1 LPCVA
6 QAQCNANGVCSPIAN
21 VTCGSTENQCTES
34 VCDPIRGCIEVNVAD
49 DTACEDNDACTAS
62 SVCIEGQCTAG
73 PATVCAESPNSCE
86 MPVCDSVTGCGFAPN
101 PQGECEDDD
110 PCTTH
115 SCENGVCV
123 SSAVVCEDSDL
134 CTFNHVCGPNGC
146 VYEEFSCVLNPCV
159 TLDCDG
165 VGKCLTRRQS
175 SNWNPR
181 LYLGL
186 ANEDG
191 TNLVVTANSDNE
203 VITYFAVTDPIRS
216 IAVQPITGE
225 VFAIGGSEGRTL
237 FQIRKFANGTLN
249 PDLVV
254 LGDVGANGLD
264 LSFHPLFRGVEL
276 TYNYELMALSR
287 DSNKFITFQDDNFV
301 PTTSAV
307 TPNAPFSALTW
318 DNHGRFLYA
327 AVGKQIY
334 SLRLDSDVQ
343 SDVICNGREVIPEGT
358 LIDLQMRVNEKL
370 VGVVQKDGELTV
382 FAVDLTYTTNA
393 GIVCEVEQYTMSAA
407 PFFALPAI
415 VDSDASEFSLVTAA
429 AFDETICLA
438 AVPPPTTGTTG
449 VPPDTPVPPPTNDGT
464 TGTSS
469 GNMPPPP
476 RGGTTGVANN
486 AKPTYPGDDTN
497 YVLTGG
503 MASVSTA
510 VVGSVGAGSVAI
522 FAIFAV
528 VFSLNNTKK
537 DPAVPL
543 SAVLEETEAANLAA
557 DNPIFQAQ
565 AEGISNV
572 LAA

>member
-1 LPCVA
+1 M
-6 QAQCNANGVCSPIAN
+6 G
-21 VTCGSTENQCTES
+21 
-34 VCDPIRGCIEVNVAD
+34 
-49 DTACEDNDACTAS
+49 
-62 SVCIEGQCTAG
+62 
-73 PATVCAESPNSCE
+73 
-86 MPVCDSVTGCGFAPN
+86 
-101 PQGECEDDD
+101 
-110 PCTTH
+110 
-115 SCENGVCV
+115 
-123 SSAVVCEDSDL
+123 
-134 CTFNHVCGPNGC
+134 
-146 VYEEFSCVLNPCV
+146 
-159 TLDCDG
+159 
-165 VGKCLTRRQS
+165 
-175 SNWNPR
+175 
-181 LYLGL
+181 
-186 ANEDG
+186 
-191 TNLVVTANSDNE
+191 
-203 VITYFAVTDPIRS
+203 
-216 IAVQPITGE
+216 
-225 VFAIGGSEGRTL
+225 
-237 FQIRKFANGTLN
+237 
-249 PDLVV
+249 
-254 LGDVGANGLD
+254 
-264 LSFHPLFRGVEL
+264 

-407 PFFALPAI
+407 PF
-415 VDSDASEFSLVTAA
+415 
-429 AFDETICLA
+429 DETICLA

-486 AKPTYPGDDTN
+486 ANPTYPGDDTN

>member
-1 LPCVA
+1 M
-6 QAQCNANGVCSPIAN
+6 G
-21 VTCGSTENQCTES
+21 
-34 VCDPIRGCIEVNVAD
+34 
-49 DTACEDNDACTAS
+49 
-62 SVCIEGQCTAG
+62 
-73 PATVCAESPNSCE
+73 
-86 MPVCDSVTGCGFAPN
+86 
-101 PQGECEDDD
+101 
-110 PCTTH
+110 
-115 SCENGVCV
+115 
-123 SSAVVCEDSDL
+123 
-134 CTFNHVCGPNGC
+134 
-146 VYEEFSCVLNPCV
+146 
-159 TLDCDG
+159 
-165 VGKCLTRRQS
+165 
-175 SNWNPR
+175 
-181 LYLGL
+181 
-186 ANEDG
+186 
-191 TNLVVTANSDNE
+191 
-203 VITYFAVTDPIRS
+203 
-216 IAVQPITGE
+216 
-225 VFAIGGSEGRTL
+225 
-237 FQIRKFANGTLN
+237 
-249 PDLVV
+249 
-254 LGDVGANGLD
+254 
-264 LSFHPLFRGVEL
+264 

-343 SDVICNGREVIPEGT
+343 SDGICNGREVIPEGT

-429 AFDETICLA
+429 ALDETICLA
-438 AVPPPTTGTTG
+438 AVPPPT
-449 VPPDTPVPPPTNDGT
+449 DGT

-528 VFSLNNTKK
+528 
-537 DPAVPL
+537 
-543 SAVLEETEAANLAA
+543 
-557 DNPIFQAQ
+557 
-565 AEGISNV
+565 
-572 LAA
+572 

>member
-1 LPCVA
+1 M
-6 QAQCNANGVCSPIAN
+6 G
-21 VTCGSTENQCTES
+21 
-34 VCDPIRGCIEVNVAD
+34 
-49 DTACEDNDACTAS
+49 
-62 SVCIEGQCTAG
+62 
-73 PATVCAESPNSCE
+73 
-86 MPVCDSVTGCGFAPN
+86 
-101 PQGECEDDD
+101 
-110 PCTTH
+110 
-115 SCENGVCV
+115 
-123 SSAVVCEDSDL
+123 
-134 CTFNHVCGPNGC
+134 
-146 VYEEFSCVLNPCV
+146 
-159 TLDCDG
+159 
-165 VGKCLTRRQS
+165 
-175 SNWNPR
+175 
-181 LYLGL
+181 
-186 ANEDG
+186 
-191 TNLVVTANSDNE
+191 
-203 VITYFAVTDPIRS
+203 
-216 IAVQPITGE
+216 
-225 VFAIGGSEGRTL
+225 
-237 FQIRKFANGTLN
+237 
-249 PDLVV
+249 
-254 LGDVGANGLD
+254 
-264 LSFHPLFRGVEL
+264 
-276 TYNYELMALSR
+276 ELMALPR

-438 AVPPPTTGTTG
+438 AVPPPTTGTT
-449 VPPDTPVPPPTNDGT
+449 
-464 TGTSS
+464 S